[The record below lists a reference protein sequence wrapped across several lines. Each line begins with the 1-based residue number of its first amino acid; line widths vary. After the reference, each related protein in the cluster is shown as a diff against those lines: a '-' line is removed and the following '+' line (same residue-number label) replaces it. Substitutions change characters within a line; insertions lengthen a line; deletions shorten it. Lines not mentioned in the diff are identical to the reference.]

1 MSRAAA
7 LTGIVVISFSA
18 IWVRLAEV
26 APAASA
32 FYRTLYALPILWI
45 ADRLA
50 GTAGRP
56 RRVRW
61 MAAAAGALLAV
72 DLNLWH
78 RSIEWIGAGLATV
91 LANLQVVFVGLVAW
105 ILYRERPTRTTAFT
119 VPVVLVGVALISG
132 LGREDAFG
140 TNPIAGALAGVG
152 AAITYAGFLLVF
164 RHAMRGRSE
173 RSVGPLLDATAGA
186 AVANLILLLAAGEAG
201 SLIPSWP
208 AHGWLVVLAL
218 GSQVFGWLLIAHALP
233 RLAGLETAVLLL
245 VQPGLT
251 VLWAQLLFDEPLAA
265 AQWAGVAIVL
275 GGILLVAIRGTVE
288 PSPRHEP

>member
-18 IWVRLAEV
+18 IWVRLAEL

-32 FYRTLYALPILWI
+32 FYRTLYALPVLWV

-56 RRVRW
+56 RRLRW

-105 ILYRERPTRTTAFT
+105 ILYRERPTRTTLVT

-140 TNPIAGALAGVG
+140 ANPIAGAVAGVG
-152 AAITYAGFLLVF
+152 AA
-164 RHAMRGRSE
+164 
-173 RSVGPLLDATAGA
+173 
-186 AVANLILLLAAGEAG
+186 
-201 SLIPSWP
+201 
-208 AHGWLVVLAL
+208 
-218 GSQVFGWLLIAHALP
+218 
-233 RLAGLETAVLLL
+233 
-245 VQPGLT
+245 
-251 VLWAQLLFDEPLAA
+251 
-265 AQWAGVAIVL
+265 
-275 GGILLVAIRGTVE
+275 
-288 PSPRHEP
+288 